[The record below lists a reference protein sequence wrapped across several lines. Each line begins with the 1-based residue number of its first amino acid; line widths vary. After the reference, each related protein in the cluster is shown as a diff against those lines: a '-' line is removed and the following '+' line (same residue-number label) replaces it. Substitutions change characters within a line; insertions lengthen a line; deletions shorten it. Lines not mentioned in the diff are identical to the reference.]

1 MAIGSFK
8 DLTRRTASDKIMRDK
23 VFSVAKNPKY
33 DRYRRGIASMVSEFF
48 DKESALLSDKSASGS
63 GILK

>member
-8 DLTRRTASDKIMRDK
+8 DLIRRTASDKIMRDK

-33 DRYRRGIASMVSEFF
+33 DRYRRGIASMV
-48 DKESALLSDKSASGS
+48 
-63 GILK
+63 

>member
-1 MAIGSFK
+1 
-8 DLTRRTASDKIMRDK
+8 MRDK

-33 DRYRRGIASMVSEFF
+33 DRYRREIASMVYEFF
-48 DKESALLSDKSASGS
+48 DKESALLSDKSASSS